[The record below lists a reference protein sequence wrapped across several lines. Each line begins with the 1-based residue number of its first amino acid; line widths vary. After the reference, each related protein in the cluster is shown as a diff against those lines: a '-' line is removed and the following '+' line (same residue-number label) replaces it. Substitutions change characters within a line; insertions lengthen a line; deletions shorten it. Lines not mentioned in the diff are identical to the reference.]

1 MIRLL
6 VILDTWLMMVAG
18 TLFLWLGLTGLRAGT
33 FAVGDIAIT
42 LLGGIAGICSVGL
55 LCRWRSPLTQPALVT
70 FRLLIVGCL
79 AYFAWFQDRP
89 WLALDDSAL
98 VRGSFRQEFFLQRL
112 EQVGVFLVAV
122 VPIVVLGIWHA
133 RVLPRMQAVPVNV
146 QPRITPLVV
155 LVGTSVAAGI
165 GARLVGIPSLGP
177 IFWTV
182 SVLVVVF
189 LLFELARRI
198 SNAEFSAFVAFAV
211 FTVAMPIVLLWP

>member
-18 TLFLWLGLTGLRAGT
+18 TLFLWFGLAGLRAGN
-33 FAVGDIAIT
+33 FAASDIAIN
-42 LLGGIAGICSVGL
+42 LLGGITGICSVGL
-55 LCRWRSPLTQPALVT
+55 LCRSRSPLTQPALVT

-89 WLALDDSAL
+89 WLAIDDSAL
-98 VRGSFRQEFFLQRL
+98 VRSSFRQEFLLQRL
-112 EQVGVFLVAV
+112 EQVGVFLAAV
-122 VPIVVLGIWHA
+122 VPVVVLGIWHA

-146 QPRITPLVV
+146 QSRVTPLVA

-165 GARLVGIPSLGP
+165 GARLVGITSLGP
-177 IFWTV
+177 IFGAG
-182 SVLVVVF
+182 SVFIVVF

-198 SNAEFSAFVAFAV
+198 SNTEFAAFVAFAA
-211 FTVAMPIVLLWP
+211 FIVAMPIVLLWP